1 MKTIDLPEIP
11 ALPKL
16 YVSAVG
22 AAARQKLGGKRSGSE
37 LPEVRHSVKGA
48 DVDVGGLTAFQQVL
62 NMPVRDALPSG
73 YIHAFAFPVA
83 MSVMAR
89 EDFPLPLL
97 GMVHLRNRVEHFA
110 QIDFRESLDV
120 TAWAENLSGHRSGT
134 QVDLMV
140 EVSSGG
146 KTLWRGN
153 STYLA
158 KGVFLP
164 GTDKV
169 TAREK
174 EEFQPPTPT
183 ARWRLG
189 AGTGREYAHVS
200 GDFNPIHLS
209 ALSAKVLGMRQ
220 QIAHGMYM
228 ASRVVQEATPPGV
241 NAFAWE
247 IDFEAPVYLP
257 SSLGVAIDQSIEE
270 NQWNGTSFSAWS
282 EKSRRRHFYG
292 SIRPI
297 S

>member
-1 MKTIDLPEIP
+1 MKTIDLSEIP

-22 AAARQKLGGKRSGSE
+22 AAARQKLGGKQSGSV
-37 LPEVRHSVKGA
+37 LPEVRHSVKSA
-48 DVDVGGLTAFQQVL
+48 SVDVAALTAFQHVL
-62 NMPVRDALPSG
+62 NMPVRDELPSG
-73 YIHAFAFPVA
+73 YVHAFAFPVA

-110 QIDFRESLDV
+110 RIDFRESLDI
-120 TAWAENLSGHRSGT
+120 TAWAENLSGHRAGT

-146 KTLWRGN
+146 KTRWRGN

-158 KGVFLP
+158 KGIFLP

-169 TAREK
+169 NAREK
-174 EEFQPPTPT
+174 EEFQPPAPT

-189 AGTGREYAHVS
+189 AGTGRDYAQVS

-209 ALSAKVLGMRQ
+209 ALSAKILGMRQ

-228 ASRVVQEATPPGV
+228 ASRVVQEATPPGAK
-241 NAFAWE
+241 AFTWE
-247 IDFEAPVYLP
+247 ISFEAPVYLP
-257 SSLGVAIDQSIEE
+257 ATLGVAIDEAMEE
-270 NQWNGTSFSAWS
+270 NQWEGTTFSAWN
-282 EKSRRRHFYG
+282 EKSWRRHFHG

>member
-1 MKTIDLPEIP
+1 MKTVDLTEIP

-22 AAARQKLGGKRSGSE
+22 TAARQKLSGNRGSSA

-48 DVDVGGLTAFQQVL
+48 SVDVGRLTAFQNVL
-62 NMPVRDALPSG
+62 RMPVKDDLPSG
-73 YIHAFAFPVA
+73 FVHAFAFPVA

-97 GMVHLRNRVEHFA
+97 GMVHLRNTVEHLA
-110 QIDFRESLDV
+110 PIDFRQSLDIL
-120 TAWAENLSGHRSGT
+120 AWAENLRGHRAGT
-134 QVDLMV
+134 QVDMIV
-140 EVSSGG
+140 EVSSNAEL
-146 KTLWRGN
+146 LWRGN

-164 GTDKV
+164 GIDEV
-169 TAREK
+169 TARDK
-174 EEFQPPTPT
+174 EQFEPPAPT

-189 AGTGREYAHVS
+189 AGIGREYAQVS
-200 GDFNPIHLS
+200 GDFNPIHLT

-228 ASRVVQEATPPGV
+228 ASRIVQEATPPGV
-241 NAFAWE
+241 DAFAWE
-247 IDFEAPVYLP
+247 ISFEAPVYLP
-257 SSLGVAIDQSIEE
+257 ANLGVAIDE
-270 NQWNGTSFSAWS
+270 NLDDGQWHGTTFSAWN
-282 EKSRRRHFYG
+282 EKSRRRHFHG
-292 SIRPI
+292 SISPR